1 MNSKVSDQGNEVKDA
16 GVAGVGFPFLIF
28 PVVTRGHA
36 CTVLAYLW
44 TVKTGAVEGLGVR
57 VLNEPSRCPR

>member
-1 MNSKVSDQGNEVKDA
+1 VE
-16 GVAGVGFPFLIF
+16 FPFLTF

-44 TVKTGAVEGLGVR
+44 TVKTGAVEALGVG
-57 VLNEPSRCPR
+57 VLMEPCRCPRWFTI